1 MSLAAQHPFEAR
13 VEPRDEVHH
22 RCRAT
27 LVDGRTLSVLVV
39 NLSPQGL
46 MIRSDV
52 EVSVGEWL
60 RVTLPMVGEMQA
72 AVRWAL
78 GGRIGCQLEKPI
90 AANRYHAVLGA
101 MSQ

>member
-72 AVRWAL
+72 AVPEPAITCFV
-78 GGRIGCQLEKPI
+78 GRFGSD
-90 AANRYHAVLGA
+90 VLRGEET
-101 MSQ
+101 